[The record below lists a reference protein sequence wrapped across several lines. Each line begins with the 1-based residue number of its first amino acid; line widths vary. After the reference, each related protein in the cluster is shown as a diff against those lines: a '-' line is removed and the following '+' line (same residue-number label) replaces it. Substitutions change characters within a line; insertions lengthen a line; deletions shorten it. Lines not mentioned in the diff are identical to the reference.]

1 MHHKNIKLKV
11 RKQLKKQF
19 PNWKRLPKKTKK
31 ELAKTVLAEVV
42 SEYDL
47 KQEVNAPIEDLLA
60 IETQSSTKGII
71 NLEEMAR
78 LVDIANSNMIKII
91 SNYDRSSI
99 YIDDEELQ
107 FIDKLLDNRRLN
119 DLVNPP
125 LFLSCFHNVPCKHLG
140 VLLLPLENLLLRIGL
155 PDS

>member
-1 MHHKNIKLKV
+1 MHHKNIKLMV

-31 ELAKTVLAEVV
+31 EFAKKVLAEVV
-42 SEYDL
+42 SKYDL
-47 KQEVNAPIEDLLA
+47 KQEVNVPIEDLVT

-78 LVDIANSNMIKII
+78 LVDIANSNMIKKL
-91 SNYDRSSI
+91 SNYDRSAI

-107 FIDKLLDNRRLN
+107 FIDKLLDDRLINRLLAN
-119 DLVNPP
+119 DGYSPTMRDIFPSN
-125 LFLSCFHNVPCKHLG
+125 LFRAE
-140 VLLLPLENLLLRIGL
+140 LL
-155 PDS
+155 